1 MDGSDDSEEDDGTNE
16 KEDIK
21 NIMETTRNVNEFL
34 QYSEKEKETNS
45 RGYKISK
52 KNLNKPVAR
61 FKICDYCNKFLT
73 YCKCQEKIIEEQKAE
88 LNDENNNFHI
98 KPMEIN
104 QRIYQYIK
112 KPPNLNTVKIDLEE
126 NKKTTLYQ

>member
-1 MDGSDDSEEDDGTNE
+1 MD
-16 KEDIK
+16 
-21 NIMETTRNVNEFL
+21 TTRNVNEFL

-73 YCKCQEKIIEEQKAE
+73 YCKCQEQTIEEQKTE
-88 LNDENNNFHI
+88 LNDENNNFHLKPEYI
-98 KPMEIN
+98 KSN
-104 QRIYQYIK
+104 IYEYKK
-112 KPPNLNTVKIDLEE
+112 KPPNLESIKIDLKE
-126 NKKTTLYQ
+126 NKKMTLYQ